1 MKMELEDAT
10 RVSNRVIEMEDVT
23 KTYDKLLFEK
33 VNMLVRRG
41 EHIAIIGDN
50 GTGKSTLLKIILG
63 VVSID
68 NGTIKTANNLKIGYL
83 SQHEFENDADNNTV
97 LNKFREE
104 VNVSE
109 AGARH
114 ILADFMF
121 YGKDVFKKLVI

>member
-83 SQHEFENDADNNTV
+83 SQHEFEND
-97 LNKFREE
+97 
-104 VNVSE
+104 
-109 AGARH
+109 
-114 ILADFMF
+114 
-121 YGKDVFKKLVI
+121 VITTPY